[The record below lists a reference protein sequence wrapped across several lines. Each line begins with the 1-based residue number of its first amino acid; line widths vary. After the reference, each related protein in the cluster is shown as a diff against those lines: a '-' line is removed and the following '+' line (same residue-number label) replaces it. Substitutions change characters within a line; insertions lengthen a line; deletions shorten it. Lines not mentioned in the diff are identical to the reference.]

1 MQEIKLYV
9 SVFGALF
16 AMGTKHARANNLG
29 NITITHSHERQLLL
43 AISQTS
49 TRPMKKLALPN
60 SDLKKAMRRNHPSE
74 SQNVITKPRI
84 SSVTTSNRIAILL
97 PQLSA
102 ISPNMINPKTKP
114 KRLMIAVDSNF
125 IF

>member
-43 AISQTS
+43 AISQTEKI
-49 TRPMKKLALPN
+49 KKYFYN
-60 SDLKKAMRRNHPSE
+60 NYR
-74 SQNVITKPRI
+74 
-84 SSVTTSNRIAILL
+84 
-97 PQLSA
+97 
-102 ISPNMINPKTKP
+102 
-114 KRLMIAVDSNF
+114 
-125 IF
+125 